1 MSAGLSGNN
10 TGTTQQFS
18 GEESAEFM
26 VMQPD
31 AWFSFIFPTFTALCC
46 LNSQPRVTLYKLTLC
61 ALSQHTEETG
71 DFSSPPATGFL

>member
-31 AWFSFIFPTFTALCC
+31 AWFSFIFSNIYSFVLPEFPAQGHTVQIDIVCPLTA
-46 LNSQPRVTLYKLTLC
+46 
-61 ALSQHTEETG
+61 H
-71 DFSSPPATGFL
+71 